1 MIHSLTYELG
11 EPKNLTMINAVKS
24 SFTRPALLA
33 VLTFASLT
41 GFQAA
46 QSQAAELIML
56 EQQYCAWC
64 ERWKQEIGPIY
75 PKTAESKIAPLR
87 MIDIHEPLPQDL
99 KGLAKGRF
107 TPTFV
112 LMHEGREIGR
122 MRGYTSEDFFWGL
135 LGEMLE
141 KLPAEARTQS

>member
-1 MIHSLTYELG
+1 
-11 EPKNLTMINAVKS
+11 MINTIKS
-24 SFTRPALLA
+24 YFAGSALLA
-33 VLTFASLT
+33 LLTFATFT
-41 GFQAA
+41 GLPAS
-46 QSQAAELIML
+46 QSEAAELIML

-64 ERWKQEIGPIY
+64 ERWKKEIGPIY

-87 MIDIHEPLPQDL
+87 MIDIHEPLPDDL
-99 KGLAKGRF
+99 KDLTKGRF

-112 LMHEGREIGR
+112 LMHEGKEIGR

-135 LGEMLE
+135 LGEMLK